1 MTSLGRCVVNDIL
14 FSSEERE
21 GRGVSTNVIAAH
33 LLNDKM
39 LGNGYAHSEIEKTNT
54 TN

>member
-1 MTSLGRCVVNDIL
+1 MIFFSLLKV
-14 FSSEERE
+14 
-21 GRGVSTNVIAAH
+21 GRGGSTNVIAAH

>member
-14 FSSEERE
+14 FSFE
-21 GRGVSTNVIAAH
+21 GGEGGGSTNVIAAH

>member
-14 FSSEERE
+14 FSSE
-21 GRGVSTNVIAAH
+21 GGVGGSTNVIAAH

>member
-14 FSSEERE
+14 FSFE
-21 GRGVSTNVIAAH
+21 GGGAGGSTNVIAAH

-39 LGNGYAHSEIEKTNT
+39 LGNSYAHSEIEKTNT

>member
-14 FSSEERE
+14 FSSEWGE
-21 GRGVSTNVIAAH
+21 GAGGSTNVIAAH
-33 LLNDKM
+33 LLNDKT

>member
-1 MTSLGRCVVNDIL
+1 MIFFSLLKVG
-14 FSSEERE
+14 
-21 GRGVSTNVIAAH
+21 GSTNVIAAH